1 MTNIAREVLDEK
13 TIDRDPIKQFQLWFN
28 DAFAAGLPLPE
39 AMTLATAT
47 PDGKPSARMVLL
59 KQVDHDGFVFY
70 TNYRS
75 AKAEQLDANPYA
87 ALVFYWAKL
96 DRQVR
101 VEGSVV
107 RTSAQESRDYFK
119 TRPRESQIGAWA
131 SPQSEAIS
139 SRDVLEQRRQ
149 ELGIRVTLGAR
160 TADVLGLVLRH
171 GVRVTGA
178 GIAAGVVGGL
188 ALSRV
193 IERLLFGV
201 SSTDPLTF
209 AAAALVLGAAGLLA
223 CWIPAREA
231 TKVDP
236 LVALRH

>member
-1 MTNIAREVLDEK
+1 MTNIALEALDEK

-39 AMTLATAT
+39 AMMLATVT
-47 PDGKPSARMVLL
+47 RDGKPSARMVLL
-59 KQVDHDGFVFY
+59 KQVDEDGFVFF

-107 RTSAQESRDYFK
+107 KTSAQESCDYFK

-131 SPQSEAIS
+131 SAQSQAIS
-139 SRDVLEQRRQ
+139 SRDVLEQRAQ
-149 ELGIRVTLGAR
+149 ELEALYLDREVDCPEFWGGYRLKPERIEFWKSRIGRLHDRILYQRDA
-160 TADVLGLVLRH
+160 
-171 GVRVTGA
+171 TGWT
-178 GIAAGVVGGL
+178 ISRL
-188 ALSRV
+188 A
-193 IERLLFGV
+193 
-201 SSTDPLTF
+201 P
-209 AAAALVLGAAGLLA
+209 
-223 CWIPAREA
+223 
-231 TKVDP
+231 
-236 LVALRH
+236 

>member
-1 MTNIAREVLDEK
+1 MTNIDEK
-13 TIDRDPIKQFQLWFN
+13 TIDRDPIKQFKIWFD
-28 DAFAAGLPLPE
+28 DAFAAGLPMPE

-59 KQVDHDGFVFY
+59 KQVDRDGFVFF

-107 RTSAQESRDYFK
+107 RTSAQESCDYFK

-131 SPQSEAIS
+131 SEQSQAIS
-139 SRDVLEQRRQ
+139 NRDVLEQRAQ
-149 ELGIRVTLGAR
+149 ELEALYRDREV
-160 TADVLGLVLRH
+160 DCPEYW
-171 GVRVTGA
+171 
-178 GIAAGVVGGL
+178 GGYRL
-188 ALSRV
+188 KPERIEFWKSRV
-193 IERLLFGV
+193 GRLHDRILYQR
-201 SSTDPLTF
+201 D
-209 AAAALVLGAAGLLA
+209 
-223 CWIPAREA
+223 A
-231 TKVDP
+231 TGWSITRLSP
-236 LVALRH
+236 

>member
-1 MTNIAREVLDEK
+1 MTNIALEGLDEK

-28 DAFAAGLPLPE
+28 DAIAAGLPLPE

-59 KQVDHDGFVFY
+59 KQVDHDGFVFF
-70 TNYRS
+70 TNYQS

-87 ALVFYWAKL
+87 ALVFYWAIL

-131 SPQSEAIS
+131 SAQSQAIG
-139 SRDVLEQRRQ
+139 SRDVLEQRAQ
-149 ELGIRVTLGAR
+149 ELEALYGDREI
-160 TADVLGLVLRH
+160 DCPEYW
-171 GVRVTGA
+171 
-178 GIAAGVVGGL
+178 GGYRL
-188 ALSRV
+188 KPERIEFWKSRV
-193 IERLLFGV
+193 GRLHDRILYQRNATGW
-201 SSTDPLTF
+201 SITR
-209 AAAALVLGAAGLLA
+209 LA
-223 CWIPAREA
+223 P
-231 TKVDP
+231 
-236 LVALRH
+236 